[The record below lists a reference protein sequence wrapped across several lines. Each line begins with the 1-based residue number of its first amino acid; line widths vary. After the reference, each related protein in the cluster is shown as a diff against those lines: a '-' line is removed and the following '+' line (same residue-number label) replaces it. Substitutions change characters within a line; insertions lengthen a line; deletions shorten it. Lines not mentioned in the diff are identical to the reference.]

1 MAMND
6 TILLHA
12 RTQSLIDKLLGAI
25 PQALVIDGPSGS
37 GVVTVAKHLADSM
50 GTTGYVITP
59 KKSVNGQMVADD
71 RDGQV
76 IIDDIRQL
84 YEQTRTKQDGA
95 QVYIIDTGERSMT
108 VAAQNAFLKL
118 LEEPRACVHF
128 IIATHHYDQLL
139 PTIAS
144 RSQRLSLLPINDRQS
159 MQLIDQLGITDS
171 TKRTRL
177 AFVGQG
183 LPALIKRLAADEKAY
198 EARVAVMSDAKTLIT
213 GSAYEKVTV
222 INKYREDRAGA
233 LMLLDD
239 MNHQLRVIINSKPDI
254 SLAKAIDRH
263 LETRRH
269 ILANGNIRLQLA
281 ADVL

>member
-1 MAMND
+1 
-6 TILLHA
+6 
-12 RTQSLIDKLLGAI
+12 
-25 PQALVIDGPSGS
+25 
-37 GVVTVAKHLADSM
+37 
-50 GTTGYVITP
+50 
-59 KKSVNGQMVADD
+59 
-71 RDGQV
+71 
-76 IIDDIRQL
+76 
-84 YEQTRTKQDGA
+84 
-95 QVYIIDTGERSMT
+95 
-108 VAAQNAFLKL
+108 
-118 LEEPRACVHF
+118 
-128 IIATHHYDQLL
+128 
-139 PTIAS
+139 
-144 RSQRLSLLPINDRQS
+144 

-183 LPALIKRLAADEKAY
+183 LPALIKRLAADERAY

-213 GSAYEKVTV
+213 GSAYEKVAV

-269 ILANGNIRLQLA
+269 ILANGNVRLQLA
-281 ADVL
+281 TDVL